1 LDIKTFLKLGSK
13 RFIFWLVLPFP
24 AMVVLEKEGEKEV
37 KKLVSDLHLS
47 CRIVKNRRVIIAPAR
62 NESGCS
68 CDYAE
73 YTPNKE
79 YIHKMFDNPESLYNT
94 DKSMP
99 KAEAAN
105 LVGILQKA
113 FAEADNYGK
122 RTTVL
127 DTAHPNFV
135 NLPHENIMVELG
147 VRDYG
152 KLIHDIWETGGSFG
166 RTVLRFYKSLRRC
179 A

>member
-1 LDIKTFLKLGSK
+1 
-13 RFIFWLVLPFP
+13 
-24 AMVVLEKEGEKEV
+24 MVVLEKEGEKEV

-47 CRIVKNRRVIIAPAR
+47 CRIVKNKRVIIAPAI
-62 NESGCS
+62 NEACS
-68 CDYAE
+68 SCSYTEYKQSKDYI
-73 YTPNKE
+73 N
-79 YIHKMFDNPESLYNT
+79 KMFENPESLYNT
-94 DKSMP
+94 DKSIS
-99 KAEAAN
+99 KANAAA
-105 LVGILQKA
+105 LVGIIQKI

-166 RTVLRFYKSLRRC
+166 RTVLRFYKSLRR
-179 A
+179 